1 MTLPTASRIMAAAL
15 SAAALAALARTAE
28 LPPLPAPEFVDAE
41 VSTNM
46 PMPAV
51 ERAAGTAFILR

>member
-1 MTLPTASRIMAAAL
+1 MAAAL